1 MPAWRRTG
9 PGALGVALLGV
20 ALLAGAATAQ
30 ERRFTLAA
38 DPDLAASGLLKYLV
52 PRFSLKTGIKVTPV
66 DAAEGAAADALL
78 GPRTAVGTGRPAFA
92 RDDTLYLCRAA
103 PADGEDGESERAAR
117 ARRFCDWIVSDIGQR
132 AVESFAPDG
141 ARLYVAAAAAPTVRD
156 DPAVVGDP
164 LAGKRLALAL
174 CGRCHVVG
182 PENRMNGL
190 GSTPSFAMLRTLSD
204 WRDRFTGF
212 YLLNPHPAFTQ
223 VADATDPFDAS
234 RPPPIVPLRLTL
246 DDLEAILAFVA
257 GVDPADLGAEIEH
270 Q

>member
-9 PGALGVALLGV
+9 PGALGVALLGM
-20 ALLAGAATAQ
+20 ALLAGVTTAQ

-92 RDDTLYLCRAA
+92 RDDTPYLCRAA
-103 PADGEDGESERAAR
+103 PADGENERVAH
-117 ARRFCDWIVSDIGQR
+117 ARRFCDWIVSDVGQR
-132 AVESFAPDG
+132 AVESFAPGG
-141 ARLYVAAAAAPTVRD
+141 ARLYVAAASAPTEPD
-156 DPAVVGDP
+156 APAVVGDP
-164 LAGKRLALAL
+164 LAGKRLSLAL

-223 VADATDPFDAS
+223 IADATDPFDAS

-257 GVDPADLGAEIEH
+257 GVGPADLGAEIEH